1 MAQRNTTEF
10 DFSRFSCINNEFF
23 FTLTGPDNNNHPMK
37 NFTIIALTIVIFTL
51 FSYHGGG
58 SNSMAPAIM
67 AVAAD
72 AAEGEM
78 PLSFKNVIGTWSLM
92 YSGNYGYAFSL
103 SHSYRATV
111 ILYLNMEILTF
122 RGVYT
127 IEEGNKL
134 RININEMREEHRGG
148 GKNRGFVK
156 AKSSYFLFGGYKTK
170 KGGRE
175 TLYLKPLA
183 IIIDGNN
190 SEGYFEPLIKLA
202 KS

>member
-1 MAQRNTTEF
+1 
-10 DFSRFSCINNEFF
+10 
-23 FTLTGPDNNNHPMK
+23 MK
-37 NFTIIALTIVIFTL
+37 TFTIPVLTAIIVAL
-51 FSYHGGG
+51 FSYSGYRD
-58 SNSMAPAIM
+58 NSMVPATH

-72 AAEGEM
+72 TLEGEM
-78 PLSFKNVIGTWSLM
+78 PLSFKNVIGTWSLK
-92 YSGNYGYAFSL
+92 YSGNYGYTFSL

-148 GKNRGFVK
+148 GRNRGFVK
-156 AKSSYFLFGGYKTK
+156 AKSSYFLFGGYKSK
-170 KGGRE
+170 KSGRE

-190 SEGYFEPLIKLA
+190 SEGYFEPLLKLA
-202 KS
+202 KN

>member
-1 MAQRNTTEF
+1 
-10 DFSRFSCINNEFF
+10 
-23 FTLTGPDNNNHPMK
+23 MK
-37 NFTIIALTIVIFTL
+37 NFAIIALTTVIFAL
-51 FSYHGGG
+51 FSYCDGG
-58 SNSMAPAIM
+58 NNAMAPAAK

-72 AAEGEM
+72 ATEGEM
-78 PLSFKNVIGTWSLM
+78 PLSFKNVIGTWSLI
-92 YSGNYGYAFSL
+92 YSGNYGYAFNL
-103 SHSYRATV
+103 SQSYRATV

-127 IEEGNKL
+127 IEDGNKL
-134 RININEMREEHRGG
+134 RININEMKEEHRGG
-148 GKNRGFVK
+148 GKNKSFVK

-170 KGGRE
+170 KSGRE

-190 SEGYFEPLIKLA
+190 SEVYFEPLIKLA